1 MTEVALL
8 AMQKGNWLEN
18 QNGTGHLADMRSPCL
33 ASRRLVATFS
43 A

>member
-18 QNGTGHLADMRSPCL
+18 LNGTEHSADMKSPCRV
-33 ASRRLVATFS
+33 SRRVFATFS